1 MKTATADASLANV
14 HTYKKK
20 IDSEDPATCQALQ
33 KNLNV
38 LFLIFPKTTIVQ
50 IVKLRQKD
58 NWVILS
64 KRMVVYDVT
73 PEANPLRQ
81 FLLSRRC
88 DNI

>member
-1 MKTATADASLANV
+1 M
-14 HTYKKK
+14 
-20 IDSEDPATCQALQ
+20 
-33 KNLNV
+33 
-38 LFLIFPKTTIVQ
+38 FPKTTIVQ

-88 DNI
+88 DNIWISTVCFVSSELSD

>member
-1 MKTATADASLANV
+1 M
-14 HTYKKK
+14 
-20 IDSEDPATCQALQ
+20 
-33 KNLNV
+33 
-38 LFLIFPKTTIVQ
+38 FPKTTIVQ